1 MKRAAKVL
9 VIYLLSLLV
18 FSLLFSWLG
27 IKSPYLPMSTLKTVI
42 SPMMMVTAIGG
53 IIALKYTVPLKSLKI
68 FLLVY
73 SFLWLF
79 RFCML
84 YLANYIGEATILNKT
99 FRFDLII
106 PSYYENVSRIGT
118 PLPFIIFWF
127 INYLFTNHHNT
138 VEGEDDKPL

>member
-1 MKRAAKVL
+1 MRRAAKVL

-18 FSLLFSWLG
+18 CSLIFSWLN
-27 IKSPYLPMSTLKTVI
+27 IRSSYLPMSEFRTVL
-42 SPMMMVTAIGG
+42 SPMMAATVIGG
-53 IIALKYTVPLKSLKI
+53 IIALKYTVPPKSLYI

-73 SFLWLF
+73 IFLWIL

-84 YLANYIGEATILNKT
+84 YLANYIGEATIFNKT

-106 PSYYENVSRIGT
+106 PNYYENVSRIGT

-127 INYLFTNHHNT
+127 INYLFTSHHT
-138 VEGEDDKPL
+138 VTNQKDKTL